1 MIPNYYEFQNTT
13 KIISGELAIDN
24 IAAELKFYNANSP
37 LLISDEILKNIGT
50 VTKIKDAINTDNK
63 VKVIAEYTEVPQDSD
78 LKIINKLAKIYKEN
92 NCDSIVAVG
101 GGSVIDTAKG
111 LRMLISQCEEDI
123 NKLMGNEILKYGIH
137 IPFIVVPTTAGTG
150 SEVTAVAVIED
161 KIKKLKMEFISY
173 FLLPDVAILDPEMT
187 VTLPKKLAA
196 STGIDALCHAI
207 ESYTCMQKNPISDVY
222 AKTAIKL
229 ITENLVNAIKN
240 GKDKQ
245 VRLTMANASL
255 MAGIAFS
262 NSMVGLVHAIA
273 HSLGAVCHIPH
284 GDAVA
289 IILPYVMEYNLDKLK
304 NEYEEL
310 LICIISEEEYINT
323 RKEKRAERT
332 IEEIKKMIS
341 KLNTIAGL
349 PAKLRDAK
357 VVKDD
362 FEKVAKIA
370 INDGAII
377 VNPKAVEEQDIIKIL
392 EKAY

>member
-13 KIISGELAIDN
+13 KIISGESAINN
-24 IAAELKFYNANSP
+24 IAAELKFYNANRP

-78 LKIINKLAKIYKEN
+78 LKIINKLAQIYKEN

-187 VTLPKKLAA
+187 VTLPKKATA

-240 GKDKQ
+240 GKDKK

-304 NEYEEL
+304 NEYAEL

-323 RKEKRAERT
+323 SKEKRAERT
-332 IEEIKKMIS
+332 IKEIKKMIA

-349 PAKLRDAK
+349 PTKLRNAK

-362 FEKVAKIA
+362 FEKVAKVA